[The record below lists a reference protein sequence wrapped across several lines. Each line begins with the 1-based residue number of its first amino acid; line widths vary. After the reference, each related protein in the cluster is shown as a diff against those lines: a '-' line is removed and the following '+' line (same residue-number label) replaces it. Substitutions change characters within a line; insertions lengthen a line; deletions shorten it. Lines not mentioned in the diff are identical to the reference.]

1 MRRTTAENA
10 QDEIA
15 KGHAQHIKAVIET
28 FPAIIIIIIKPQVLS
43 ARKAVNHNTIIC
55 FRKSTIHNKRVGEIV
70 MPVTFIC
77 FIIVSDF
84 LTSAKLN
91 EMSENQFISYFLCE
105 LKFICHFS

>member
-1 MRRTTAENA
+1 MRRTTAENS

-15 KGHAQHIKAVIET
+15 KGHAQHIEAVIET
-28 FPAIIIIIIKPQVLS
+28 FPAIIIIITIIIIIKPQVLS
-43 ARKAVNHNTIIC
+43 TRKAVNHNIIIC

-77 FIIVSDF
+77 FIIVSDL

-91 EMSENQFISYFLCE
+91 EMSENQFISYF
-105 LKFICHFS
+105 